1 MKISVVI
8 PIYNTEHYLSRCL
21 DSVINQTYENLEI
34 ICVNDGSTD
43 NSLDVLKDYQ
53 KRDSRIHIIDKPH
66 VGAASAR
73 KAGVQEATG
82 EYIGYVDS
90 DDYIEKDMYEIMIS
104 HAQNEKV
111 DMVTCGCF
119 LEGNYVTVLLDSVD
133 GGLYPKDRMSYLR
146 ENNIYRRG
154 SRERGVSGSLC
165 RKLFKSDLLKKVQM
179 DIPEQIT
186 IAEDGVCLFSFLLQC
201 SSAYVLRKPLYH
213 WVIRE
218 NSVTHLSPEKN
229 NDYLVKVN
237 HAYNY
242 LTTLYSHPDFTERMR
257 EQVEIFIVELLFLGI
272 NKRMGFKNRNMIWI
286 DPCWMDK
293 IPVDSRIVLYGGGE
307 LGEKYKKQL
316 LHSRPDV
323 SLVGCVDPQ
332 YKKLTNDYMEVCEP
346 DRLSGWDYDY
356 VVITIKDKGKALSV
370 KSELMESGINE
381 SKIIWQEQPELYW
394 KYIEAEGLNCGMD

>member
-8 PIYNTEHYLSRCL
+8 PIYNTEQYLSRCL
-21 DSVINQTYENLEI
+21 DSVINQTYENLVI

-53 KRDSRIHIIDKPH
+53 KRDNRIHIIDKPH

-133 GGLYPKDRMSYLR
+133 GGLYPKARMPYLR

-186 IAEDGVCLFSFLLQC
+186 IAEDGVCLFNFLLQC

-218 NSVTHLSPEKN
+218 NSVTHLSLEKN